1 MDAFGFTKGSV
12 STSVNGC
19 VSEWSNVLA
28 EELRVTVADAALKV
42 FSEFAN

>member
-1 MDAFGFTKGSV
+1 M
-12 STSVNGC
+12 NGC
-19 VSEWSNVLA
+19 LGEWSDVLA